1 MFVANNFV
9 YLQMQKTGC
18 SHISSLMS
26 KICEGKS
33 LSKHS
38 VVRPSDVDSDKK
50 VISSIRNPWSWY
62 VSLWTY
68 GVQGDGHVFHNLT
81 KPRYAFA
88 CKLFLQ
94 DPVRNYASLL
104 HAAQRHSR
112 VDDWRSVYTV
122 DSDIKAFRQW
132 MKMISEP
139 DNAYNIDEGYGNSTI
154 SKSVG
159 FMTYRYLYLT
169 CLDFKKDN
177 KSVINNGYSG
187 LEKYDSEHCSVDYFI
202 RQENLEDD
210 FCKAMGSFIPLDK
223 SKTEMIYGA
232 KKVNTSKRKFPMANY
247 YDQETIDLVSSR
259 DQLIID
265 KFGYQPPLI

>member
-1 MFVANNFV
+1 MFAANNFV

-18 SHISSLMS
+18 SHITSLMS

-38 VVRPSDVDSDKK
+38 VVRSSDVDSDKK

-81 KPRYAFA
+81 KPRYKFA
-88 CKLFLQ
+88 VKLFLQ
-94 DPVRNYASLL
+94 DPMRNYASLL
-104 HAAQRHSR
+104 HAAQRHGR
-112 VDDWRSVYTV
+112 VDVWRSVYTF

-154 SKSVG
+154 AKSVG

-177 KSVINNGYSG
+177 KS
-187 LEKYDSEHCSVDYFI
+187 
-202 RQENLEDD
+202 
-210 FCKAMGSFIPLDK
+210 
-223 SKTEMIYGA
+223 
-232 KKVNTSKRKFPMANY
+232 
-247 YDQETIDLVSSR
+247 
-259 DQLIID
+259 
-265 KFGYQPPLI
+265 